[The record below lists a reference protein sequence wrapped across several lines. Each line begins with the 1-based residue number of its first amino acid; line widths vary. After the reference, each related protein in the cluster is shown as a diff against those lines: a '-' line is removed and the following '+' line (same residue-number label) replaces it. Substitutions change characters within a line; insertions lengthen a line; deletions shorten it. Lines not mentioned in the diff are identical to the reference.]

1 VVSTEDHDGRETMA
15 WLLLLL
21 GRLFGVAGAGLIVG
35 VVVGMTAEACCAPF
49 HYGPG
54 WSLWWFTAV
63 VELQAGLAAWIIWSV
78 FKRDPRPMLRDF
90 SVVFVG
96 SFACS
101 YLWHY
106 RLESAG
112 GGLMVVGSLLYL
124 AGGLGVA
131 SALLLSA
138 DSTRLG
144 KDGP

>member
-1 VVSTEDHDGRETMA
+1 MA
-15 WLLLLL
+15 WILLLL
-21 GRLFGVAGAGLIVG
+21 GRLLGIAGAGLFVG
-35 VVVGMTAEACCAPF
+35 VVVGMTAEACCAPH
-49 HYGPG
+49 HYGRD

-63 VELQAGLAAWIIWSV
+63 VELQAGLAACIIWSV
-78 FKRDPRPMLRDF
+78 FKRSPRPMLRDL

-124 AGGLGVA
+124 AAGLAVA

-138 DSTRLG
+138 KSARFG
-144 KDGP
+144 NDGP

>member
-1 VVSTEDHDGRETMA
+1 MSIKDQNGRQTMA

-21 GRLFGVAGAGLIVG
+21 GRLLGVAGAGLLVG
-35 VVVGMTAEACCAPF
+35 VVIGLTAEACCSPH
-49 HYGPG
+49 HYGRD

-63 VELQAGLAAWIIWSV
+63 VELQAVLAVWIMWSV
-78 FKRDPRPMLRDF
+78 FGRSPRPLLRDL

-101 YLWHY
+101 YFWHY

-124 AGGLGVA
+124 AGGLAAA

-138 DSTRLG
+138 DSARLG
-144 KDGP
+144 NDGP

>member
-1 VVSTEDHDGRETMA
+1 MSIKDQNGRQTMA

-21 GRLFGVAGAGLIVG
+21 GRLLGVAGAGLIVG
-35 VVVGMTAEACCAPF
+35 VVIGLTAEACCSPH
-49 HYGPG
+49 HYGRD

-63 VELQAGLAAWIIWSV
+63 VELQAALAAWIIWSV
-78 FKRDPRPMLRDF
+78 FGRSPRPLLRDL

-101 YLWHY
+101 YFWHY

-124 AGGLGVA
+124 AAGLAVA
-131 SALLLSA
+131 FTLLLSA
-138 DSTRLG
+138 DSARLED
-144 KDGP
+144 DGP

>member
-1 VVSTEDHDGRETMA
+1 MA

-21 GRLFGVAGAGLIVG
+21 GRLLGVAGAGLLVG
-35 VVVGMTAEACCAPF
+35 VVIGLTAEACCSPH
-49 HYGPG
+49 HYGRD
-54 WSLWWFTAV
+54 WNFWWFTAV

-78 FKRDPRPMLRDF
+78 FKRGPRPLLRDL

-124 AGGLGVA
+124 AAGLAVA
-131 SALLLSA
+131 FTLLLSA
-138 DSTRLG
+138 DSARFG
-144 KDGP
+144 NDGP

>member
-1 VVSTEDHDGRETMA
+1 MSIKVQNGRQTMA

-21 GRLFGVAGAGLIVG
+21 GRLLGVAGAGLIVG
-35 VVVGMTAEACCAPF
+35 VVIGLTAEACCSPH
-49 HYGPG
+49 HYGRD

-63 VELQAGLAAWIIWSV
+63 VELQAALAAWIIWSV
-78 FKRDPRPMLRDF
+78 FGRSPRPLLRDL

-101 YLWHY
+101 YFWHY
-106 RLESAG
+106 LLASAG

-124 AGGLGVA
+124 AAGLAVA

-138 DSTRLG
+138 DGARFG
-144 KDGP
+144 NDGP